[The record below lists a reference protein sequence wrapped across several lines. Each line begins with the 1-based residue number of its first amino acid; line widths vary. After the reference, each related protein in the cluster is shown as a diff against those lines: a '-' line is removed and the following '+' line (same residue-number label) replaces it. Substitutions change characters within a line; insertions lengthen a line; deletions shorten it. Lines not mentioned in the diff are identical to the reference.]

1 VSLRFFDYN
10 EKARENFEKLSYSLS
25 LSNRSFI
32 SLTLCHSFS
41 ELVENVDALIVTLED
56 PRIKEENI
64 RQDALKDNVIF
75 DGRNILDKEDLE
87 SR

>member
-1 VSLRFFDYN
+1 
-10 EKARENFEKLSYSLS
+10 
-25 LSNRSFI
+25 
-32 SLTLCHSFS
+32 
-41 ELVENVDALIVTLED
+41 VENVDALIVTLED